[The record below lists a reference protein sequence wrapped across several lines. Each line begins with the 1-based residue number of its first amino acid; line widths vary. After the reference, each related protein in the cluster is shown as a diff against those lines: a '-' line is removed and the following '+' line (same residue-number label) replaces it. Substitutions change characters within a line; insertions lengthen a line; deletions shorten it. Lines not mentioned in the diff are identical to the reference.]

1 MNNNSWYWNYY
12 KKKTQSRKTE
22 YNDQNKNEMF
32 HSMKFSLF
40 TDVKENLTTNKYLQV
55 DSKSICIFLI
65 ENEKEVS

>member
-12 KKKTQSRKTE
+12 KKKTQPRKTE

-32 HSMKFSLF
+32 HSMRFSLF

-65 ENEKEVS
+65 ENKKEVS